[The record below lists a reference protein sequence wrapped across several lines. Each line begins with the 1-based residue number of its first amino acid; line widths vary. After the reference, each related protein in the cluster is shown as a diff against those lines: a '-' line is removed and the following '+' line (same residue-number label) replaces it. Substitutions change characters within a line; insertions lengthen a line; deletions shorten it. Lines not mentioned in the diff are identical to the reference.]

1 MLPTQPVV
9 PDMMFNPAPKKAE
22 AEASPVISTSS
33 LTDKSPVKEWDDAVE
48 TENKPVTVRLSE
60 TVVVP
65 PLESIEKLRDVGRI
79 ERLVT
84 VVLPTVN
91 LEPVTSELLLPTEV
105 VVPPPL
111 PPLYWSVGR
120 IRVTREVSSASF

>member
-1 MLPTQPVV
+1 MSLSVLPTQPVV

-48 TENKPVTVRLSE
+48 AENKPVTVRLSE

-65 PLESIEKLRDVGRI
+65 PLESIEKFPDVVPI
-79 ERLVT
+79 EPLVT

-91 LEPVTSELLLPTEV
+91 LEPVTSELLLPKEV
-105 VVPPPL
+105 VVPPPP
-111 PPLYWSVGR
+111 PPLY
-120 IRVTREVSSASF
+120 